1 MCARNCRRR
10 TASPP
15 SGGRRS
21 ARARRDAGPAT
32 SITGSVSASW
42 RRQWGHL
49 PPERSREW
57 GSTGRGIALEDL
69 TGIRERAR
77 LRKPQRVTPHS
88 WSFHQLG
95 RFIAY
100 KAKRAGVPVVHV
112 DPAYSSRECPRCH
125 HIEKANRPSQA
136 VFVCRSCG
144 FAEHA
149 DRNASHDI
157 SHRGWYAW
165 VRGAESQAPALTL
178 IA

>member
-1 MCARNCRRR
+1 M
-10 TASPP
+10 
-15 SGGRRS
+15 
-21 ARARRDAGPAT
+21 
-32 SITGSVSASW
+32 
-42 RRQWGHL
+42 
-49 PPERSREW
+49 
-57 GSTGRGIALEDL
+57 
-69 TGIRERAR
+69 TGIRGRAR
-77 LRKPQRVTPHS
+77 LRKPQRVTLHS

-95 RFIAY
+95 AFIAY
-100 KAKRAGVPVVHV
+100 KAKRAGVPVVYV
-112 DPAYSSRECPRCH
+112 DPAYTSRECSRCH

-149 DRNASHDI
+149 DQGGTSRASEAERGGASHNI